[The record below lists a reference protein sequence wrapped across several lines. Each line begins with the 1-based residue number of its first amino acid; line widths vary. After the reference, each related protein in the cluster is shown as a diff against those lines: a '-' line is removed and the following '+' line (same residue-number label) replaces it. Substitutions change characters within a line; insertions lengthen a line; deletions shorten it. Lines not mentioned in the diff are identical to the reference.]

1 MWGHGVRRWVD
12 KALAESMQWS
22 LWFDM
27 PWLQTA
33 DARHHVR
40 VDMDLAWVTCFDM
53 RLTDALH
60 ADDVWFQLQTEAAA
74 QMHLPVDA
82 VALDFFATYESAV
95 SQVLYRVFAL
105 HKDVLTRVQVALSGM
120 GLSLLRMGV
129 CDAQGM
135 RTQELST
142 INFLPHRQ
150 MLLQHRKRQFAW
162 YFAAAW
168 VCGMVFAVVVQSV
181 WTVWLSHKGADE
193 AVRLRAHQTLNDT
206 QAELEV
212 TEKKLQQQT
221 QLQSQMQSRHQQQQQ
236 ALQWQAVLQDNP
248 AAIWYAQLGQE
259 GSAWRLSG
267 QALAKADV
275 QRLQSQLARLPIWH
289 TPPTLKRWDDA
300 PPAPQVRMPVWAF
313 ELAGVLLEV
322 EGAHQLE
329 GATQNAAHNASHNAP
344 HHSAETSVEPSS
356 SVITAK
362 QPFAR
367 AVP

>member
-12 KALAESMQWS
+12 KALAGSMQWS

-27 PWLQTA
+27 PWRQTA

-40 VDMDLAWVTCFDM
+40 VDLDLAWVTCFDM

-82 VALDFFATYESAV
+82 VALDFFAAHESPA

-105 HKDVLTRVQVALSGM
+105 PKDVLTRVQMALSGM
-120 GLSLLRMGV
+120 DSRLLRLGV
-129 CDAQGM
+129 YDSQGLYGD
-135 RTQELST
+135 ELSA
-142 INFLPHRQ
+142 INFLPYRQ
-150 MLLQHRKRQFAW
+150 MLLQQRKRQFAW
-162 YFAAAW
+162 RFAAAL
-168 VCGMVFAVVVQSV
+168 VSGMVLALGVQSV
-181 WTVWLSHKGADE
+181 WAFWLSQAGADDT
-193 AVRLRAHQTLNDT
+193 ARLQAQQTRNDL
-206 QAELEV
+206 QAQLDAAQQ
-212 TEKKLQQQT
+212 KLQQQT
-221 QLQSQMQSRHQQQQQ
+221 HLQSQIQSRHQQQQQ

-248 AAIWYAQLGQE
+248 TAIWYEQLGQE
-259 GSAWRLSG
+259 GSAWRLTG

-289 TPPTLKRWDDA
+289 APPTLKHWGAA

-322 EGAHQLE
+322 EGAHQVE
-329 GATQNAAHNASHNAP
+329 GATQNAAHNAPHNAP
-344 HHSAETSVEPSS
+344 YNSAETSVEPSS
-356 SVITAK
+356 SVVTAK

>member
-12 KALAESMQWS
+12 KALAGSMQWS

-27 PWLQTA
+27 PWRQTA

-40 VDMDLAWVTCFDM
+40 VDMDLAWVTCFDV

-82 VALDFFATYESAV
+82 VVLDFFPTHESAA

-105 HKDVLTRVQVALSGM
+105 PKDVLTRVQTAFSDM
-120 GLSLLRMGV
+120 GLRLLRLGAYDSQGLYGV
-129 CDAQGM
+129 
-135 RTQELST
+135 ELSA

-150 MLLQHRKRQFAW
+150 MRLQHLKRQFAW
-162 YFAAAW
+162 LYSAALMS
-168 VCGMVFAVVVQSV
+168 GMLLALGGQAV
-181 WTVWLSHKGADE
+181 WTFWLSQTGADE
-193 AVRLRAHQTLNDT
+193 TARLQARQTRNDL
-206 QAELEV
+206 QAQLDIAQQ
-212 TEKKLQQQT
+212 KLQQQT
-221 QLQSQMQSRHQQQQQ
+221 QLQSQMQSRHQHQQQT
-236 ALQWQAVLQDNP
+236 LQWQAVLQDNP
-248 AAIWYAQLGQE
+248 AAIWYAQLEQE

-275 QRLQSQLARLPIWH
+275 QRLQSQLARLPIWQ
-289 TPPTLKRWDDA
+289 TPPALKRWVDA

-322 EGAHQLE
+322 EDAHKLK
-329 GATQNAAHNASHNAP
+329 GATQNASDTA
-344 HHSAETSVEPSS
+344 VEPASAVVS
-356 SVITAK
+356 AK
-362 QPFAR
+362 QPFVR
-367 AVP
+367 AAP